1 MERHSFKED
10 TMRRMFLGI
19 FFLAM
24 IFLMGNNVVAVF
36 GQALIDKDL
45 EQRFTNQTDKIAEGI
60 KSKQLN
66 PQEAKILEDNLRR
79 IRGEG
84 VRFQEDATLTAEE
97 KAQLN
102 KLLNQNNQMIQDK
115 KQYPVKAIS
124 VTAPTASTAAPA
136 TPVGQNKPAATT
148 QAKPSATAPATPA
161 VTPQA
166 KPATPVPAAQDPEI
180 REKIANQQ
188 KRIDEGIKSQ
198 QLTLNESKILQGNL
212 DKIQEEEANFRA
224 DGTLTKEDKTELLG
238 LLEDNNKMIKDK
250 KNNPVMDII
259 EHKALSE
266 RALTIP
272 ERLAKQQRRIDQ
284 GIKSKK
290 LTSQESKILLDNLSF
305 IREEEARL
313 RAGNKLTP
321 QEQDRLHTLLDQ
333 NSAMIEKK
341 KDNTVKSVK

>member
-19 FFLAM
+19 LFLAM

-66 PQEAKILEDNLRR
+66 PQEARILEDNLRR

-84 VRFQEDATLTAEE
+84 LRFQEDGTLTAEE

-136 TPVGQNKPAATT
+136 TPVGQNKP
-148 QAKPSATAPATPA
+148 SATAPATPA
-161 VTPQA
+161 VTTQA

-188 KRIDEGIKSQ
+188 KRIDEGINSQ
-198 QLTLNESKILQGNL
+198 QLTLNESKILQANL
-212 DKIQEEEANFRA
+212 DKIREEEANFRA
-224 DGTLTKEDKTELLG
+224 DGTLTKEDKAELLG
-238 LLEDNNKMIKDK
+238 LLEDNDKMIKDK